1 MSIPRDRLEA
11 RLVEVKRQSE
21 LLKQQFFMATGA
33 VAELEHWLQAPSNVE
48 GGNPPVEKD

>member
-11 RLVEVKRQSE
+11 RLVEVRHQAD
-21 LLKQQFFMATGA
+21 LLKQQFIMAAGA
-33 VAELEHWLQAPSNVE
+33 VAELEHWLNAPSNEE